1 MAYVPDHQHDIFVS
15 YAHVDD
21 LPFPGV
27 EQGWVTTLIE
37 SLRVLLAQKLGR
49 RDAFSLWMDHQ
60 LSRHVELTPEI
71 LDNLGRT
78 ATLLVILSPGYLA
91 SEWCLREKDSFLARL
106 EGRVRE
112 GSRIFIVERDKV
124 DFEER
129 PPQFSDLLGYRF
141 WVQEGQGAPP
151 RILGSPWPDPK
162 NAQNLPYFDELT
174 RLAANIADE
183 LKALRRAAEA
193 NATPAPAVTAPTPA
207 TAAAST
213 AMPSVTPSPPATA
226 AGAAAS
232 LPASPP
238 ERPTVFL
245 AEATDDLDA
254 DCDSLRRHFE
264 QAGLAVFPRTWYP
277 REPAAYQQ
285 ALDADLAKAK
295 VFVQLLSALPGK
307 RPPGLPQGYVRL
319 QHERAVA
326 AGVAVL
332 QWHSRD
338 LDATAVADPE
348 QRAFLQGETVMVV
361 GLEELKREVVE
372 RASAVPEPPPA
383 AAPSEALVFVDAEAG
398 DAELATAVAD
408 QLAERGLACVLPLRA
423 GSPAEVREDLEQN
436 LLFCD
441 ALVVVW
447 GTIGSRWVRD
457 QLLVWRKVAWKRER
471 PLKVLAVLQGPP
483 AEKEPLGLAVPHL
496 QVIDCRGGLD
506 ARALGPLVEAL
517 G

>member
-1 MAYVPDHQHDIFVS
+1 MAYVPDHQHDVFVS

-21 LPFPGV
+21 LPFPGA

-37 SLRVLLAQKLGR
+37 SLQMLLAQKLGR

-60 LSRHVELTPEI
+60 LSRHVQLTPEI
-71 LDNLGRT
+71 LDNLGKT

-91 SEWCLREKDSFLARL
+91 SEWCLREKDSFLTRM

-141 WVQEGQGAPP
+141 WVQEGQGNPP

-162 NAQNLPYFDELT
+162 NAQNMPYFDEVT

-183 LKALRRAAEA
+183 LKKLRREAETKPAAPA
-193 NATPAPAVTAPTPA
+193 AAAPAAPAVDD
-207 TAAAST
+207 
-213 AMPSVTPSPPATA
+213 
-226 AGAAAS
+226 
-232 LPASPP
+232 
-238 ERPTVFL
+238 RPTVFL
-245 AEATDDLDA
+245 AEVTDDLDA
-254 DCDSLRRHFE
+254 DHDSLRRHFE
-264 QAGLAVFPRTWYP
+264 QAGLALLPATWYP

-285 ALDADLAKAK
+285 ALDADLARAK

-307 RPPGLPQGYVRL
+307 RPPGLAQGYVRL

-326 AGVAVL
+326 AGLPVV
-332 QWHSRD
+332 QWHGRD
-338 LDATAVADPE
+338 LDPAAVTDPE
-348 QRAFLQGETVMVV
+348 HQAFLQGETVMVT
-361 GLEELKREVVE
+361 GLEELKREVVD
-372 RASAVPEPPPA
+372 RALATPAPAGGGAPA
-383 AAPSEALVFVDAEAG
+383 APTDALVFIDAEAG

-408 QLAERGLACVLPLRA
+408 LLAARGVSCVLPLRS
-423 GSPAEVREDLEQN
+423 GTPAEVRDDLEQN
-436 LLFCD
+436 LLLCD

-447 GTIGSRWVRD
+447 GTIGNRWVRD

-471 PLKVLAVLQGPP
+471 PVKVLGLLQGPP
-483 AEKEPLGLAVPHL
+483 AEKEPLGLSVPNL
-496 QVIDCRGGLD
+496 KIFDCRGGLD
-506 ARALGPLVEAL
+506 ASALDPLLEAL
-517 G
+517 A